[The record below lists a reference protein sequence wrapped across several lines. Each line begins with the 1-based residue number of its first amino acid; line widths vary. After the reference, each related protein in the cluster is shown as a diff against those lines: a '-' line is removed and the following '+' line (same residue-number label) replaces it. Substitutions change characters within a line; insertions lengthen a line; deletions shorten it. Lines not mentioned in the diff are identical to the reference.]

1 MNESILV
8 RYIRMLIAE
17 EHNARVPNQ
26 LIDPEDAGKEDEAQ
40 EDVNEFCGAGGGGNS
55 VGSGNIMGYSGPLG
69 SGSKKKNKKNKR

>member
-26 LIDPEDAGKEDEAQ
+26 LIDPEDEEEQ
-40 EDVNEFCGAGGGGNS
+40 EDINEFCGAGGGGNS
-55 VGSGNIMGYSGPLG
+55 VGSGNIMGYSGPFG
-69 SGSKKKNKKNKR
+69 SSSKKKSKS